1 MNHEFEAMYV
11 PREEISRRMAD
22 FQRTLDS
29 LDVAVAWI
37 EHANDLYYYT
47 GSIQDAVLLV
57 PAVGEPL
64 YFVRKSRERAAKE
77 SPLKALPF
85 EGRGAVLADVG
96 KFLKESGHL
105 GLSLDVLPAKDYLY
119 LLRKLDTPPVKD
131 IAMAIR
137 LQRAV
142 KSDWELEQIRVAAG
156 HAEETFA
163 SLERIA
169 QPGRSEL
176 EISADV
182 ERFLRIKGHGGTIR
196 LRKPGQEMAIIT
208 VSSGKAACAP
218 TNFNGPIG
226 AIGPSP
232 ASAMGAGHKRFGRG
246 ETLMLDMVSNWNGY
260 NADNARTFYAGKQA
274 PEFLLQ
280 AHDFCIH
287 TMMAVAELAK
297 PGAICSEIFTEVAQK
312 AAERG
317 EPEGFLGYGENRVKF
332 FGHGVGIE
340 LDELPVIANKVD
352 IELKENMVIAIEPK
366 AFFPT
371 VGPVGAENTFVVTKT
386 GCESLCKFP
395 NEIYCLEH
403 D

>member
-1 MNHEFEAMYV
+1 MFTNHASLYV
-11 PREEISRRMAD
+11 PKNEIEQRLAA
-22 FQRTLDS
+22 FQQSLDAM
-29 LDVAVAWI
+29 DVAVAWI
-37 EHANDLYYYT
+37 EHANDLLYFT

-57 PAVGEPL
+57 PAVGQPL

-77 SPLKALPF
+77 SPLAVLPF
-85 EGRGAVLADVG
+85 AGRKPLLAEVE
-96 KFLKESGHL
+96 KLLKGNGQL
-105 GLSLDVLPAKDYLY
+105 GLSLDVVPAKEYLY
-119 LLRKLDTPPVKD
+119 LVHKLGNPQIKD
-131 IAMAIR
+131 ISFTIR
-137 LQRAV
+137 MQRAV
-142 KSDWELEQIRVAAG
+142 KSNWELEQIRTAAG
-156 HAEETFA
+156 HAEETFTL
-163 SLERIA
+163 LEQIA
-169 QPGRSEL
+169 KPGRSEL

-182 ERFLRIKGHGGTIR
+182 ERFLRTKGHGGTIR

-226 AIGPSP
+226 SIGPSP
-232 ASAMGAGHKRFGRG
+232 ASAMGAGIKRFEKD

-260 NADNARTFYAGKQA
+260 NADNARTFYAGKKA
-274 PEFLLQ
+274 PEFVVQ
-280 AHDFCIH
+280 AHDFCVH
-287 TMMAVAELAK
+287 TMLAVAEQAK
-297 PGAICSEIFTEVAQK
+297 PGAICSEIFNDVAAK

-352 IELKENMVIAIEPK
+352 IELKKNMVIAIEPK
-366 AFFPT
+366 AFLPT
-371 VGPVGAENTFVVTKT
+371 VGPVGAESTFVVTEN

-395 NEIYCLEH
+395 NEIYYLER